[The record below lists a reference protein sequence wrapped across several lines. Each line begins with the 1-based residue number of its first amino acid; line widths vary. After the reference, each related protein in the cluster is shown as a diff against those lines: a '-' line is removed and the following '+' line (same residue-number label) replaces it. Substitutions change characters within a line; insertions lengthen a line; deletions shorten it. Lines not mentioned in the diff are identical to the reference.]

1 MARSPQS
8 PDLNIREQ
16 LRQPKPT
23 EELWKVDWNNQFAK
37 YPPHAHIRNPHTKY
51 YYMLSADLC
60 LL

>member
-37 YPPHAHIRNPHTKY
+37 YPPPTHT
-51 YYMLSADLC
+51 SETPTPSIIIC
-60 LL
+60 

>member
-16 LRQPKPT
+16 LRKPKPT
-23 EELWKVDWNNQFAK
+23 EELWKVDWNNQFV
-37 YPPHAHIRNPHTKY
+37 PTKY